1 MALPAWVCG
10 EYRRSPLVA
19 PKAGCGLARDRDTP
33 QSRCSFPAGA
43 LMYAST
49 LLLAAALNA
58 APADAD
64 LAAALAALEPK
75 VVAWR
80 RDIHQHPELGAQEVR
95 TAGIVAAHLRE
106 LGFEVRT
113 GIAATGVSGV
123 LKGGRPGPKIALR
136 ADMDALPVTE
146 ETGLRFAS

>member
-1 MALPAWVCG
+1 
-10 EYRRSPLVA
+10 
-19 PKAGCGLARDRDTP
+19 
-33 QSRCSFPAGA
+33 
-43 LMYAST
+43 MYAST

-106 LGFEVRT
+106 LGLEVRT
-113 GIAATGVSGV
+113 GIAATGVSGC
-123 LKGGRPGPKIALR
+123 
-136 ADMDALPVTE
+136 
-146 ETGLRFAS
+146 